1 MARHFFVL
9 FVTAVLVQYS
19 ASNPIPVSTN
29 NQGSL
34 FETKNTYGNIYE
46 NKYFNVTAEKP
57 ESWHTIN
64 TEIFATF
71 IQNIASPILS
81 QISNI
86 TGHDE
91 TIPPNYLIPL
101 FGFSHYQF
109 GIDNGSVNANFIGI
123 VQNVTRD
130 GLLQNNCDIFSVD
143 LVNLVTDMNVTR
155 AGGCQEIDMNGFKY
169 VEQKSEVQLS
179 NSVTVNQIQ
188 YIRSS
193 PNGYLFT
200 FTMTYQN
207 NNERDELLNIMESVR
222 FVV

>member
-1 MARHFFVL
+1 MSRQFFVL
-9 FVTAVLVQYS
+9 FVSVVLVQFS

-34 FETKNTYGNIYE
+34 FETKNTHGNVYE

-57 ESWHTIN
+57 ESWHTISTKVIAN
-64 TEIFATF
+64 S
-71 IQNIASPILS
+71 IQNIASPIVS

-86 TGHDE
+86 TGHNVS
-91 TIPPNYLIPL
+91 IPPNYLIPL

-109 GIDNGSVNANFIGI
+109 GIHKGSVNANFIGV

-130 GLLQNNCDIFSVD
+130 GLLQNNCDIFNVH
-143 LVNLVTDMNVTR
+143 LVKLVTDMHVTR
-155 AGGCQEIDMNGFKY
+155 AGECQQIDVNGFKY
-169 VEQKSEVQLS
+169 VWQQSEVQLS

-193 PNGYLFT
+193 PNGYLFR
-200 FTMTYQN
+200 FTLTYQK
-207 NNERDELLNIMESVR
+207 NNERDELLNIMKSVR